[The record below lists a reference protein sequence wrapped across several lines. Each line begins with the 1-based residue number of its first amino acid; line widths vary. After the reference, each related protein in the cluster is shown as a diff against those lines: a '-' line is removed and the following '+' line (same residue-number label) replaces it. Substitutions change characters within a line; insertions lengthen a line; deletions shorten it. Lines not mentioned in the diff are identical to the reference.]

1 VIYDIKLRRKVT
13 TVMTPRKFALAAL
26 SLWLI
31 VNFPS
36 ISSYAQQENKPTYES
51 LLERV
56 KKGDQTVDFTTLRL
70 AYADNPPKDSGTD
83 PDASKA
89 MFAALRSKNY
99 GKALEYAEKIMKA
112 NYVDIN
118 AHIVAAI
125 AYKEKNDP
133 EKEKFQRY
141 VADGLVKSILSSG
154 DGKSQETAMTVIS
167 TDEEYVILR
176 VYGLMPGSQALQSA
190 NGHHYDRL
198 DAVNPKTNE
207 KVTLYFNIDRPYGE
221 LEKIFKE

>member
-1 VIYDIKLRRKVT
+1 MEKEGKHY
-13 TVMTPRKFALAAL
+13 MTPRKLALL

-31 VNFPS
+31 LIFLP
-36 ISSYAQQENKPTYES
+36 ISSSAQQEGKPAYES

-56 KKGDQTVDFTTLRL
+56 KKADPTVDFAALRL

-89 MFAALRSKNY
+89 MFAALRDKNY
-99 GKALEYAEKIMKA
+99 GKALEHAEKIMKA

-118 AHIVAAI
+118 AHMVAAM
-125 AYKEKNDP
+125 AYKEKNDS
-133 EKEKFQRY
+133 EKQKFHRY
-141 VADGLVKSILSSG
+141 VAEGLIKSILSSG
-154 DGKSQETAMTVIS
+154 DGKSQKTALTVIS
-167 TDEEYVILR
+167 TSEEYVILR
-176 VYGLMPGSQALQSA
+176 VYGLMPASQALQSA

-207 KVTLYFNIDRPYGE
+207 KVTLYFNIDRPYGA
-221 LEKIFKE
+221 LEKIFKQQ